1 MKNIKK
7 TFAVKLATMALMAAT
22 LAPTCAMPVMAA
34 TRNDKAVGCLLA
46 EDNGVGPFVHIG
58 NAHVFADYVWNG
70 R

>member
-34 TRNDKAVGCLLA
+34 TRNDKAVGCILA
-46 EDNGVGPFVHIG
+46 EDNGGGPLMETGHI
-58 NAHVFADYVWNG
+58 HVLGVWNG